1 MLQFHLLKNSSRYFI
16 HLFLVYLL
24 SGWSTTAFA
33 QDDLLKML
41 QQGDSSTYK
50 RPVGAAFKTI
60 KIINLQTAELLG
72 KQLMDVRIT
81 HRFGAIGTST
91 NGKSSYHN
99 IWGFDESSDIRIG
112 FDFGI
117 TDNLNVGFAR
127 SKNHENWE
135 LSGKYRFLRQRRN
148 NSIPFTAA
156 LFANMTFSTKDDPRL
171 IFDNPSSS
179 EEFSRRFAY
188 SSQLVLQRKFSKR
201 ISLELVPGMVYHN
214 FVESYEDNLALSCGL
229 GGKIRITNSM
239 SVIGDYVFN
248 LGDVRGIGNKYGFY
262 NPLGLGV
269 EFETGGHVF
278 SLMFTNAS
286 VITETEYITD
296 TVDTWSKGGMR
307 FSFTIS
313 RAFHL
318 KKDKEMLKESQE

>member
-1 MLQFHLLKNSSRYFI
+1 MGMS
-16 HLFLVYLL
+16 L
-24 SGWSTTAFA
+24 SAFA

-41 QQGDSSTYK
+41 QQTDSTTFN
-50 RPVGAAFKTI
+50 RPVGAAFKSS

-72 KQLMDVRIT
+72 KKLMELRIT
-81 HRFGAIGTST
+81 HRFGAIGTSP

-112 FDFGI
+112 FDFGLS
-117 TDNLNVGFAR
+117 DNLNVGFAR

-135 LSGKYRFLRQRRN
+135 LSGKLKFLRQRRN
-148 NSIPFTAA
+148 NSIPVTAT
-156 LFANMTFSTKDDPRL
+156 LFSNLTYSSKEDPRL
-171 IFDNPSSS
+171 IYDNPSSS

-188 SSQLVLQRKFSKR
+188 ASQLILQRKFSKHL
-201 ISLELVPGMVYHN
+201 SLELVPGLVYHN
-214 FVESYEDNLALSCGL
+214 FVESYDENLALYCGI

-239 SVIGDYVFN
+239 SVVGDYVFN
-248 LGDVRGIGNKYGFY
+248 FGSKRDYDNKYGFY
-262 NPLGLGV
+262 NPLGLGL

-307 FSFTIS
+307 FSFTIT

-318 KKDKEMLKESQE
+318 EKKKTEASSTNN

>member
-1 MLQFHLLKNSSRYFI
+1 MLQFHLLKNSGRYYI
-16 HLFLVYLL
+16 YLLLVCLL
-24 SGWSTTAFA
+24 SGWATKASA

-41 QQGDSSTYK
+41 QQGDSSTFK
-50 RPVGAAFKTI
+50 RPVGAAFKTT

-72 KQLMDVRIT
+72 KNLMDIRIT

-112 FDFGI
+112 FDFGLNE
-117 TDNLNVGFAR
+117 NLNVGFAR

-135 LSGKYRFLRQRRN
+135 LSGKYRFMRQRRN
-148 NSIPFTAA
+148 NSKPFTAA
-156 LFANMTFSTKDDPRL
+156 LFANLTFSTKDDPRF
-171 IFDNPSSS
+171 IYDNPSSS

-188 SSQLVLQRKFSKR
+188 ATQLILQRKFSKR
-201 ISLELVPGMVYHN
+201 ISLEIVPGIIYHN
-214 FVESYEDNLALSCGL
+214 FVESFDDNLSISCGV

-239 SVIGDYVFN
+239 SLVGDYVFN
-248 LGDVRGIGNKYGFY
+248 FGEVRGIENKYGFY

-286 VITETEYITD
+286 VITETEYMTD
-296 TVDTWSKGGMR
+296 TVDSWTKGGLR

-313 RAFHL
+313 RTFHL
-318 KKDKEMLKESQE
+318 KKDMEKVKEAEL

>member
-1 MLQFHLLKNSSRYFI
+1 MKNSSRYFI

-214 FVESYEDNLALSCGL
+214 FVESYEDNLALSCG
-229 GGKIRITNSM
+229 
-239 SVIGDYVFN
+239 
-248 LGDVRGIGNKYGFY
+248 
-262 NPLGLGV
+262 
-269 EFETGGHVF
+269 
-278 SLMFTNAS
+278 
-286 VITETEYITD
+286 
-296 TVDTWSKGGMR
+296 
-307 FSFTIS
+307 
-313 RAFHL
+313 
-318 KKDKEMLKESQE
+318 